1 MIGQD
6 MDAGRP
12 DRDPAALEELCAAMR
27 AIEDALLDGVA
38 RPLPEGTLRAL
49 REAGEAAGREEASGK
64 DETAASIGGQSAPV
78 GGPSVSAAEGLA
90 AGAARAAS
98 CCGCSLAASRKNVV
112 YGQGVPEPVVLVI
125 GEGPGAEEDAR
136 GLPFVGASG
145 HLLDRMLASIG
156 LSRDTNCYIANIV
169 KCRPPDNREPSPDE
183 RYACL
188 PFLVEQI
195 RLLRPRAI
203 LCAGRTA
210 AQALLSSVEGINRLR
225 GRELSWEGIPVVA
238 SYHPSALLRDE
249 SLKRPAWED
258 LKRLRSIISA

>member
-1 MIGQD
+1 MTGLNR
-6 MDAGRP
+6 DAGRP
-12 DRDPAALEELCAAMR
+12 DPDPAALAELCAAMR

-38 RPLPEGTLRAL
+38 RPLPEETVRSLMAA
-49 REAGEAAGREEASGK
+49 EEAAGRGE
-64 DETAASIGGQSAPV
+64 PV
-78 GGPSVSAAEGLA
+78 GECAADAFTGGPDAPAGNPAQSAAEGLA

-98 CCGCSLAASRKNVV
+98 CRGCSLAASRKNVV

-125 GEGPGAEEDAR
+125 GEGPGAEEDAQ

-145 HLLDRMLASIG
+145 HLLDKMLAAIG
-156 LSRDTNCYIANIV
+156 LSRDANCYIANIV
-169 KCRPPDNREPSPDE
+169 KCRPPGNREPSPDE
-183 RYACL
+183 RSACL

-203 LCAGRTA
+203 FCAGRTA
-210 AQALLSSVEGINRLR
+210 AQALLSSAEGINRLR

-249 SLKRPAWED
+249 SLKRPSWED